1 MKLDIRKYTWIE
13 FIVWLIILSL
23 CIIGFRIHRYQK
35 AHEFPSYQVF
45 MPDVDGMIVG
55 SPVKYMGVQV
65 GYVKTIKIINDNL
78 YVRFI
83 ITQKDLKLPKGV
95 IATVEFS
102 GLGGSKS
109 LELYPPDQNTKTER
123 IIMVNKPKRLYDA
136 LGLLYDM
143 FSKIDAIAVRCS
155 HFAGKLGVVDFST
168 GSLQYSPEEIGT
180 QIRQADTFAEQ
191 LIKSREEFINKLK
204 GWKYEERENNK

>member
-13 FIVWLIILSL
+13 FIIWLIILSL
-23 CIIGFRIHRYQK
+23 CIVGFRIHRYQMSK
-35 AHEFPSYQVF
+35 EFQSYHIF

-55 SPVKYMGVQV
+55 SPVKYMGVHV

-83 ITQKDLKLPKGV
+83 ITKKDLKLPRGV

-109 LELYPPDQNTKTER
+109 LELYPPDENTKTENL
-123 IIMVNKPKRLYDA
+123 IVINKPKRLYDS

-143 FSKIDAIAVRCS
+143 FSKIDAIATKCS
-155 HFAGKLGVVDFST
+155 QFADKIGVVDFST

-180 QIRQADTFAEQ
+180 QIHQADTFAEQ

-204 GWKYEERENNK
+204 GWKYGERESNK